1 MTILITVHLFIAG
14 SIPFLL
20 ATFGMLY
27 FFYRVCHP
35 WLSEGISV
43 GFEPG
48 RQQRK
53 TMMDDIY
60 VMEDNK
66 NDNHDATPDERTHN
80 SEPVHLHGT
89 IDIILLYDTVKV
101 HLYIPFKQEQK

>member
-66 NDNHDATPDERTHN
+66 NDTSCTTPDAGTHN
-80 SEPVHLHGT
+80 SEHVHSHGM
-89 IDIILLYDTVKV
+89 IDIIILYDKVKSEF
-101 HLYIPFKQEQK
+101 IKP